1 MFQCGDLIVYGN
13 NGVCEVTAV
22 APLEMATDDRLYYVL
37 KNRLSNGVAYVPVD
51 SKVYMR
57 AVMSEAEAKKLI
69 REIPKINTDEFKNIT
84 VRDAQRVYRETL
96 QTYDSQK
103 VIALIKHIVE
113 SGEQKRSVGKKLTST
128 EERFLEQAKRII
140 ESELSVALNMDI
152 GEVAQYIL
160 QSISKEC

>member
-22 APLEMATDDRLYYVL
+22 APLESSTDNRLYYAL

-51 SKVYMR
+51 SGVYMR
-57 AVMSEAEAKKLI
+57 AVMSEAEAKNLI
-69 REIPKINTDEFKNIT
+69 KQIPKISTDAFKNVT

-103 VIALIKHIVE
+103 VLALIKHIVT

-140 ESELSVALNMDI
+140 ESELSVALNMEI
-152 GEVAQYIL
+152 GEVSNYIL
-160 QSISKEC
+160 QSIGKEC